1 MANAFGSITIV
12 DMTDVGQFTTV
23 PMSNAGIV
31 MIYDPNALSNKYTP
45 STITLTPYTVYGG
58 TVIANSDVKISYS
71 WYKRTGGA
79 AFDYTNPGT
88 AASTATSVSVTST
101 DFSNSNKVVTYYL
114 KAVYQYTNNTN
125 DKVTAWGQ
133 FSVSLVEQASNI
145 QDIEINGDHLFKYKY
160 TTYGGNPIIDGNSSV
175 KLVATCTSNVAVHNW
190 YYWDATAATPDYV
203 LINPNNPP
211 AGINIDSEKACI
223 VSESANVFTNNRA
236 KFKVTAH
243 RTDATSTELTSVYDE
258 YEILKL
264 YDGRIGAP
272 GEGTVI
278 LRLTNEDQMIPCN
291 GRGEPTEHAF
301 DLAFTDI
308 EVIDSGED
316 VTDDW
321 YISCEPTGV
330 VGTYNSSTHRYTVSD
345 WAQGNSSEVGYV
357 TITAQD
363 AEQSPTQVLTKIMS
377 LTKIQTGE
385 DGKSPVVYTLS
396 ITPNKVTTTY
406 DGKTTSPIVLTANV
420 IANSINTQGQSIS
433 TDVTQDTTDVIY
445 YQWFMNGN
453 SSDSKHGAGSEGYQF
468 NIGSGNTVTE
478 VTCKIRKG
486 NQSGN
491 QLDSQSVSFTPKGEK
506 GQTGATGDGAISLDF
521 PQSTDTIGLDSEG
534 RLTSDYSITLPFTV
548 YQGSTDLNTQ
558 AHPTQVDRTDPAYS
572 LSINGIVPTA
582 TWGTSSIVLS
592 ILSGTQLYNASASNP
607 AHSLN
612 GQCVFPIDY
621 TATSTSASGTPTDVT
636 GTVLATFTWNLDVAP
651 ENGTSVAVDTT
662 NSWIRYK
669 RTSNATQPTITISDA
684 QTIAAA
690 QSGGTKPYY
699 IWCCNHTAYTDGNS
713 SDAYTVNFYPKDPVN
728 GVDGKSVQ
736 TASSVTYQTS
746 SNGTDIPT
754 GTWSNTIS
762 AATSG
767 KTKPYYLWTKN
778 VTSYKYSDNTS
789 AGEDTTTYST
799 SYYPADVFELAIQ
812 ANSTIFNGTVS
823 TITLQPVITKNYASY
838 PIGSGDTIEWWYMV
852 NGTLTKVTSTSTSA
866 NIYLSGNN
874 LIIKSDAVNGGT
886 SVQCKFTSGGKT
898 YYQYL
903 PIEDYTDEFRCELYS
918 TIGDKITNGQGSGFV
933 ECILYRNG
941 YEIDKILTG
950 PTIPSGGERDAQ
962 HAATI
967 NISTEMGASPKPS
980 NITDIRQ
987 ITYTWKYKTVDS
999 NGNLQPLSDSTYNG
1013 SGKAIYMDGSM
1024 IDKKIVI
1031 DCTVE
1036 IFYITDPV
1044 T

>member
-45 STITLTPYTVYGG
+45 STITLTPYTMYGG
-58 TVIANSDVKISYS
+58 TVIANNDSKISYS

-79 AFDYTNPGT
+79 VFDYTNPGT
-88 AASTATSVSVTST
+88 VASTTTSVSVTTT

-114 KAVYQYTNNTN
+114 KAVYQYTDNIK

-145 QDIEINGDHLFKYKY
+145 QDIEISGEHLFKYKY
-160 TTYGGNPIIDGNSSV
+160 TTYGGNPIIDGNTSID
-175 KLVATCTSNVAVHNW
+175 LVATCTSNVAVHKW
-190 YYWDATAATPDYV
+190 YYLDTTTEPSTYV
-203 LINPNNPP
+203 AINANNPP
-211 AGINIDSEKACI
+211 AGITVNGDTCTVSHTANIFS
-223 VSESANVFTNNRA
+223 NNKA

-272 GEGTVI
+272 GEGTVV

-291 GRGEPTEHAF
+291 GQGQPTAHAF
-301 DLAFTDI
+301 DLAYTDI

-316 VTDDW
+316 VTDSW
-321 YISCEPTGV
+321 YINCVPTGV
-330 VGTYNSSTHRYTVSD
+330 VGSYNSTSHRYTVSN
-345 WAQGNSSEVGYV
+345 WAQDNSSEVGYV

-385 DGKSPVVYTLS
+385 DGKSPVVYSLS

-406 DGKTTSPIVLTANV
+406 DGKVSSSVTLTANV
-420 IANSINTQGQSIS
+420 IANSVNAQGQIVD
-433 TDVTQDTTDVIY
+433 TDVTQDTTDVMY

-453 SSDSKHGAGSEGYQF
+453 PSDSKHGAGSSGYTF
-468 NIGSGNTVTE
+468 TIANGNTVTE
-478 VTCKIRKG
+478 VVCVVRKG
-486 NQSGN
+486 SQSGN

-521 PQSTDTIGLDSEG
+521 PQSTDTIGLSSDG
-534 RLTSDYSITLPFTV
+534 KLTSDYNITLPFTV
-548 YQGSTDLNTQ
+548 YQGTTDLNTV
-558 AHPTQVDRTDPAYS
+558 AHPTSVDRTDPAYS
-572 LSINGIVPTA
+572 MSINGVVPTA
-582 TWGTSSIVLS
+582 TWGTSSIILS
-592 ILSGTQLYNASASNP
+592 IPSGTQLYDSGATNP
-607 AHSLN
+607 THSLN

-621 TATSTSASGTPTDVT
+621 TATSTSASGTTTDVT
-636 GTVLATFTWNLDVAP
+636 GTILGTFTWNVDIAP
-651 ENGTSVAVDTT
+651 ENGSSVAVDTA

-669 RTSNATQPTITISDA
+669 RTSNATQPTITINDA

-690 QSGGTKPYY
+690 QGSASKPYY
-699 IWCCNHTAYTDGNS
+699 IWCCNHTAYTDGNF
-713 SDAYTVNFYPKDPVN
+713 SDTYTVNFYPKDPV
-728 GVDGKSVQ
+728 DGKSVQ
-736 TASSVTYQTS
+736 PNSSTTYQTH
-746 SNGTDIPT
+746 SNGTTAPT
-754 GTWSNTIS
+754 GIWVDTIS
-762 AATSG
+762 EATSG
-767 KTKPYYLWTKN
+767 KTKPYYLWTK
-778 VTSYKYSDNTS
+778 TTTTFTWSTGGS
-789 AGEDTTTYST
+789 AGDEAVTYST
-799 SYYPADVFELAIQ
+799 SYYPADIFELAIQ
-812 ANSTIFNGTVS
+812 ANSTIFNGTVA
-823 TITLQPVITKNYASY
+823 TITLQPLITKNHESY
-838 PIGSGDTIEWWYMV
+838 TITSGDSLEWWYMV
-852 NGTLTKVTSTSTSA
+852 NGTLTKVTSSSTSA

-874 LIIKSDAVNGGT
+874 LVIKSDAVNGGT
-886 SVQCKFTSGGKT
+886 SVQCKFISGGKT

-918 TIGDKITNGQGSGFV
+918 TIGDKITNGQGNGFV

-967 NISTEMGASPKPS
+967 NISTEMGITPAENKPNNIKDIR
-980 NITDIRQ
+980 NIT
-987 ITYTWKYKTVDS
+987 YSWKYKTVDS
-999 NGNLQPLSDSTYNG
+999 NGNLQPLSDSTYNDR
-1013 SGKAIYMDGSM
+1013 GKAIYMDGSM

-1036 IFYITDPV
+1036 IFYVTDPV